1 MGRIRFRHFCQSVFG
16 GSNRARSPR
25 LELLDN
31 NQACVQLLSPGKCM
45 PAVKPKGRVGG
56 KNLLRSQR
64 RWWTPLSAVEVGPH
78 LLCSLLS
85 LQQFSS
91 EVVSLDMV
99 EAISMILPPAISY
112 GGLPVCWLVRRA

>member
-1 MGRIRFRHFCQSVFG
+1 MEVGVRPAEGDVGVLKRE
-16 GSNRARSPR
+16 ARR
-25 LELLDN
+25 R
-31 NQACVQLLSPGKCM
+31 
-45 PAVKPKGRVGG
+45 PKIWPDADCSDPT
-56 KNLLRSQR
+56 KKLLRSQR